1 MDMAE
6 INKEICA
13 LEDRIAD
20 LSSKSILHSTPH
32 FGHAHARLS
41 DSGIGSKRKS
51 DALASGQSPQPGA
64 LADDQDVGITSSH
77 DSWIN
82 KGARPKVRTA
92 KHDTPDPLDTINTI
106 RQSIQTARNRPPSP
120 PLVRPS
126 PGPTSIN
133 IDTAD
138 KSKNIIQTR
147 QV

>member
-51 DALASGQSPQPGA
+51 DATRKWAIA
-64 LADDQDVGITSSH
+64 TI
-77 DSWIN
+77 W
-82 KGARPKVRTA
+82 RT
-92 KHDTPDPLDTINTI
+92 
-106 RQSIQTARNRPPSP
+106 R
-120 PLVRPS
+120 
-126 PGPTSIN
+126 G
-133 IDTAD
+133 
-138 KSKNIIQTR
+138 
-147 QV
+147 